1 MHLAFLP
8 KILQKKDES
17 WNLNSNF
24 DFGVERET
32 ERDRERERE
41 RDDLFEQL
49 QAPYEILFQI
59 ASP

>member
-32 ERDRERERE
+32 ERERE

-59 ASP
+59 PSP